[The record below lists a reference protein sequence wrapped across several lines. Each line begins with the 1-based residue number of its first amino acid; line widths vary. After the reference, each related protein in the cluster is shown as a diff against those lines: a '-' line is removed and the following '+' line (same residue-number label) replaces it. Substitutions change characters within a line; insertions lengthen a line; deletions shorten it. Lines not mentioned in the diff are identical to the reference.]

1 MGFIEQK
8 KMHRWETMMSAMNY
22 HSEVQQR
29 GVAATTTIILELL
42 EGIETPLLIVDLVPS
57 RQGSSQ
63 FITGQRLNEQST
75 SWFYPFDLKGS
86 T

>member
-1 MGFIEQK
+1 
-8 KMHRWETMMSAMNY
+8 MHRWETMMSAMNY

-42 EGIETPLLIVDLVPS
+42 EGMDLSPETPLLIVDLVPS

-63 FITGQRLNEQST
+63 FITGQHLNEQST